1 MCIRDSGKGIV
12 QQIMPFTDGSAI
24 KITISAYYT
33 PNGRNIQG
41 TGIEPDVECE
51 FDGEAYYNSDDPVD
65 NQLEKAKEVLKELMK

>member
-1 MCIRDSGKGIV
+1 MGT
-12 QQIMPFTDGSAI
+12 QIMPFTDGSAI

-33 PNGRNIQG
+33 PNGRNIHG

-51 FDGEAYYNSDDPVD
+51 FDAEAYYNSDDPVD